1 MLKEKENEFKRMF
14 FDIETSP
21 NIGFFWRTGYKL
33 NINHDNIIKERA
45 IICICWK
52 WEGKAKVNYLTWDKD
67 QCDKKMLEEFIKE
80 AEKASEIV
88 AHNGDRFDIRWIR
101 TRCLYHRIPCMP
113 DFKTLDTLKHARSG
127 FNFNSNK
134 LDYIAKFLGL
144 NGKMETGGF
153 ELWKDII
160 LDNNKKALR
169 KMVDYCKKDVTLLE
183 EVYEEL
189 YSYIKHKTHIAVQ
202 MGGKKSDCPECTST
216 KVQSRGYIISAAG
229 GRKRRLQCQEC
240 SKWWSIPDNQY
251 IKEKNAIIN

>member
-113 DFKTLDTLKHARSG
+113 DFKTLDTLKYARAA